1 MMRRFDG
8 RGLVLLL
15 VLLLAGPA
23 RADSQAPALS
33 ATDTVR
39 QATRE
44 LYAALEKN
52 RARVDKDP
60 HLLHELVERSLL
72 PYTDLRTMSR
82 WVLGRYWRSASEDQ
96 RRRFEDEF
104 RRLLVRTYGTA
115 IQQAEL
121 SDIRYL
127 PERPGTR
134 DDRRVVRT
142 EVKRKGQPP
151 LPIDYYLHRV
161 DGRWL
166 LYDVRIEGVSLIT
179 NYRSSFASA
188 IADKGL
194 DAVIREL
201 AERNRDGAGSG

>member
-1 MMRRFDG
+1 MIRIDG
-8 RGLVLLL
+8 RAVVFLFTLLL
-15 VLLLAGPA
+15 VGGSALA
-23 RADSQAPALS
+23 DTAPLS

-44 LYAALEKN
+44 LYQALEKN
-52 RARVDKDP
+52 QVRVHKDP
-60 HLLHELVERSLL
+60 QLLYELVEGSLL
-72 PYTDLRTMSR
+72 PYTDLQTMSR

-96 RRRFEDEF
+96 RKRFEDEF
-104 RRLLVRTYGTA
+104 RRLLVRTYSAA

-121 SDIRYL
+121 EDIRYL

-151 LPIDYYLHRV
+151 LPIDYYMHRV

-194 DAVIREL
+194 DALIREM
-201 AERNRDGAGSG
+201 AERNRDGVGSG

>member
-1 MMRRFDG
+1 MP
-8 RGLVLLL
+8 LN
-15 VLLLAGPA
+15 LLADA
-23 RADSQAPALS
+23 APPS

-44 LYAALEKN
+44 LYQALEKN
-52 RARVDKDP
+52 QARVHKDP
-60 HLLHELVERSLL
+60 QLLYELVERSLL
-72 PYTDLRTMSR
+72 PYTDLHTMSR
-82 WVLGRYWRSASEDQ
+82 WVLGRYWRGASEDQ
-96 RRRFEDEF
+96 RKRFEEEF
-104 RRLLVRTYGTA
+104 RRLLVRTYSTA

-121 SDIRYL
+121 EDIRYL

-151 LPIDYYLHRV
+151 LPIDYYMHRV

-194 DAVIREL
+194 DALIRDM
-201 AERNRDGAGSG
+201 AERNRQGAGSG